1 MTVSVLAPDTTAEYY
16 IENVPWQVA
25 FNGDVLTASSELSDF
40 IALDEQLGLN
50 LTDWATSAALTFT
63 VLAEGE
69 FEIFLTDDNLTLGS
83 QSAAPLLQTV
93 SPVTFDV
100 LGNPIVNAAN
110 TSVPAELCVGS
121 SANVASGMVQG
132 SSNGQP
138 ITFEWSNA
146 NAEPVLEEMTNNLIN
161 AWTPVGTTAAVSV
174 NAACEG
180 QVRPAELVG
189 DLVFSITDGA
199 GCQTETHH
207 LTIVIHELP
216 TFGNLDSPGP
226 VAEVCSGEEVELNF
240 EHRHRGG

>member
-1 MTVSVLAPDTTAEYY
+1 MTTSTADSVKFGCSQLLAQTHGEYY

-25 FNGDVLTASSELSDF
+25 FNGDVLGSSELSDF
-40 IALDEQLGLN
+40 IALDEQLGLD

-69 FEIFLTDDNLTLGS
+69 YEIFLTDDNLTLGS
-83 QSAAPLLQTV
+83 QSSAPLLQTV

-146 NAEPVLEEMTNNLIN
+146 NAEPVFLIN
-161 AWTPVGTTAAVSV
+161 ASPVGTTAAVSV
-174 NAACEG
+174 NTTG
-180 QVRPAELVG
+180 SVPPSG

-199 GCQTETHH
+199 GCQTDTT

-216 TFGNLDSPGP
+216 MKPGSLCGRS
-226 VAEVCSGEEVELNF
+226 VF
-240 EHRHRGG
+240 RRGG